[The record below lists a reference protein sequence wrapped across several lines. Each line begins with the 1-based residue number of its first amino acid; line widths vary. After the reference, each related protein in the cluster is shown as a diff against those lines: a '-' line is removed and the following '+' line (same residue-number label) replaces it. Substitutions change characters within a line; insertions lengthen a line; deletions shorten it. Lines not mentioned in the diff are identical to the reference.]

1 MKPSDRDAETIA
13 RMLED
18 YATVLQ
24 RIEYFS
30 LTKERFCDDH
40 SFEGELA
47 YDAVM
52 NPVYRIVEDAI
63 HLSDEVVDGLPEFPW
78 RDIRGFRNFIAHG
91 YAAINRGAAWN
102 VIDRDLPELMDAF
115 RRYAVDHG
123 WDVG

>member
-1 MKPSDRDAETIA
+1 MKQSERDAETIA

-18 YATVLQ
+18 YDVVLQ
-24 RIEYFS
+24 RVAYFS
-30 LTKERFCDDH
+30 LTRERFCNDH

-63 HLSDEVVDGLPEFPW
+63 HLSDGVVDELPEFPW
-78 RDIRGFRNFIAHG
+78 RDMRGFRNFVAHG

-102 VIDRDLPELMDAF
+102 VVEKDLPELMAAL
-115 RRYAVDHG
+115 RRHANDRG
-123 WDVG
+123 WDIG